1 MYKYTYIYI
10 YLFMYLCIHIYIYVG
25 IYVYIYMYINTVYAI
40 LGLILTIPKGA
51 KTNTRME
58 LRGRAIVFLPAVR
71 VIESSA
77 DATLNQA

>member
-1 MYKYTYIYI
+1 MYTYIYI
-10 YLFMYLCIHIYIYVG
+10 YVC